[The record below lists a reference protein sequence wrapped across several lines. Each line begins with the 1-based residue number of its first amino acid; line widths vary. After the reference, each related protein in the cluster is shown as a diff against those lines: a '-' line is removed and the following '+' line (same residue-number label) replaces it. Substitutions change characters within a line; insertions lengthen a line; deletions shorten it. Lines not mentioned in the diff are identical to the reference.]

1 MDYNVLFQPVRI
13 GKLEL
18 KNRFMMA
25 PVGPLGLGDINGAF
39 NQRGIDYYVDG
50 SGSSRCL
57 HRWRLPCFSVGHC
70 WRRR

>member
-1 MDYNVLFQPVRI
+1 MDYNILFQPVKI

-39 NQRGIDYYVDG
+39 NQRGID
-50 SGSSRCL
+50 S
-57 HRWRLPCFSVGHC
+57 
-70 WRRR
+70 